1 VILSTIETVP
11 GRDIVEILGVAR
23 GNVIRAKHIGA
34 DIVAALRNLVGG
46 EVTEY
51 TKLMAEAREQAF
63 DRMIA
68 HARTMNADA
77 VIGIRFTTSMVV
89 AGAAELLVFGTA
101 VRLNG

>member
-1 VILSTIETVP
+1 
-11 GRDIVEILGVAR
+11 
-23 GNVIRAKHIGA
+23 
-34 DIVAALRNLVGG
+34 
-46 EVTEY
+46 
-51 TKLMAEAREQAF
+51 
-63 DRMIA
+63 MIA